1 MVGSL
6 SSSDLDDNLVDLY
19 EGRIKIVR
27 IDENRLDELETILD
41 EFLGEVSPDEKVVV
55 NTKNDVMTVRIL
67 KS

>member
-1 MVGSL
+1 M

>member
-1 MVGSL
+1 L

-55 NTKNDVMTVRIL
+55 NIKDDVMTVRIL

>member
-1 MVGSL
+1 M

-55 NTKNDVMTVRIL
+55 NIKDDVMTVRIL

>member
-1 MVGSL
+1 M

-41 EFLGEVSPDEKVVV
+41 EFPGEVSPDEKVVV